1 MAGTGGGDAWRI
13 SGEERMKHDSQF
25 FQLKP
30 VNGFITG
37 EQARDF
43 MQSGLPTPMLG
54 QICNF
59 VSDRKLHIWID
70 YYKCIN
76 LIFGP
81 WLIWNN
87 DGKMD
92 KKEFSIAMHL
102 IKKKLQGFEL
112 PKALPQSL
120 KADPSPMSASMAAP
134 MGMSMNAYD
143 EWFSTNQH
151 GGKFHDNAYY
161 VQWCKSTDGAQVWVQ
176 TMGMQ
181 VGFDGKTKGRSIWS
195 TSWPNGQPAVG
206 FAIPHNSK
214 LRHTQ
219 TFNTMIDINVTFNIK
234 DIHRHL
240 IPMIDINEDI

>member
-37 EQARDF
+37 EQAKGFF

-54 QICNF
+54 QIWTLA
-59 VSDRKLHIWID
+59 DM
-70 YYKCIN
+70 
-76 LIFGP
+76 
-81 WLIWNN
+81 NN

-102 IKKKLQGFEL
+102 IKKK
-112 PKALPQSL
+112 
-120 KADPSPMSASMAAP
+120 
-134 MGMSMNAYD
+134 NAYD

-151 GGKFHDNAYY
+151 GGKFHDNAHY
-161 VQWCKSTDGAQVWVQ
+161 VQWCKSTDGAHGAQ

-181 VGFDGKTKGRSIWS
+181 VGFDGKPRAGSFGPPQVAQVS
-195 TSWPNGQPAVG
+195 QPGNLADYDKDG
-206 FAIPHNSK
+206 K
-214 LRHTQ
+214 LSCEEFCIALHLADLVKAGVSLPPKLPRQNFTQ
-219 TFNTMIDINVTFNIK
+219 PKSEQEV
-234 DIHRHL
+234 
-240 IPMIDINEDI
+240 